1 MEMMTI
7 SSKDGITE
15 ERETIPT
22 EGASYQCTLYP
33 EAKDDPTKR
42 PLRFE

>member
-15 ERETIPT
+15 EREPIP
-22 EGASYQCTLYP
+22 EGNDCKGIFP
-33 EAKDDPTKR
+33 EGEKDPKR
-42 PLRFE
+42 RPFKFQ